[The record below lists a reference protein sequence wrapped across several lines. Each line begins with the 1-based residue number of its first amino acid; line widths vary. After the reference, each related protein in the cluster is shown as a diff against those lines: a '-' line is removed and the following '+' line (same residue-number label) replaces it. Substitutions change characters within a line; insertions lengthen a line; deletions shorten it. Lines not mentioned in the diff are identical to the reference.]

1 MVELGEGW
9 REIIIPPPEEGKR
22 VFLKP
27 NFERLI
33 KKPKWKIVHCG
44 KKLYLRRIPENSS
57 WEEIKNSFSGRLV
70 QFVYRRAD
78 CNKGDLK
85 HSFAVQAIKSDDSFM
100 GHVVS
105 MVLGASVASM
115 SEEEEKIW
123 LCDLASPKKF
133 PYDVVRT
140 SQNGWALKENDNP
153 NVKLLYNQQFL
164 IMIVREEFSTTIY
177 FYRTPCT
184 NT

>member
-57 WEEIKNSFSGRLV
+57 WEEIKNLPLLERV
-70 QFVYRRAD
+70 
-78 CNKGDLK
+78 
-85 HSFAVQAIKSDDSFM
+85 
-100 GHVVS
+100 
-105 MVLGASVASM
+105 
-115 SEEEEKIW
+115 
-123 LCDLASPKKF
+123 
-133 PYDVVRT
+133 DVVVDGLFEEQFKDVNAPWVG
-140 SQNGWALKENDNP
+140 SINQKVID
-153 NVKLLYNQQFL
+153 VQSSLLL
-164 IMIVREEFSTTIY
+164 GKIVLH
-177 FYRTPCT
+177 
-184 NT
+184 